1 LAQTSRLFADYV
13 EHFQRLREYFD
24 SPPSFAAVKAATGKR
39 QISLQTRRRVVEIL
53 RAQNLRWGAGRAAL
67 ENLDRFAGGAAAVV
81 TGQQVGLFGG
91 PAYSFYKALT
101 AIAAA
106 EHLRRAGKAAV
117 PIFWLASE
125 DHDLVEVNHTYWSR
139 PSQGL
144 QRLVLEVSESLHGH
158 SVGGISLPKG
168 VDGLVQRACA
178 ALDGPGARWVA
189 DLLAESYKPGTTFA
203 DAFARLFV
211 RLFASHGLLLIDPSD
226 SALHEWTAPT
236 VERVLAI
243 GPELSAALL
252 ARTKQLERAGY
263 HAQVKVH
270 ESSTLLFLQ
279 INGRRTALRRKR
291 DGFEAGGQ
299 SFTLAELIAKLH
311 AAPQDFSANALLRPV
326 IQDTVLPTAA
336 YVAGPAEIAYLAQ
349 SQVLNHKLCVRMPVV
364 LPRGSFTLVE
374 PAVARLLAKYSLSAE
389 EILLQGQR
397 VRSAMERRAL
407 PRNLSLRFDG
417 AERQLAKLL
426 KGLQGPIGKVDQ
438 TLAGALET
446 AGRKMQFQLL
456 KLRGKAGRAADFRSG
471 VLDRH
476 AHAILDSL
484 RPHGELQERRL
495 NLLPLL
501 ARNGEAVLE
510 MLSSR
515 CLAHPHQHQILIL

>member
-1 LAQTSRLFADYV
+1 
-13 EHFQRLREYFD
+13 
-24 SPPSFAAVKAATGKR
+24 
-39 QISLQTRRRVVEIL
+39 
-53 RAQNLRWGAGRAAL
+53 
-67 ENLDRFAGGAAAVV
+67 
-81 TGQQVGLFGG
+81 
-91 PAYSFYKALT
+91 
-101 AIAAA
+101 
-106 EHLRRAGKAAV
+106 
-117 PIFWLASE
+117 
-125 DHDLVEVNHTYWSR
+125 
-139 PSQGL
+139 
-144 QRLVLEVSESLHGH
+144 
-158 SVGGISLPKG
+158 
-168 VDGLVQRACA
+168 
-178 ALDGPGARWVA
+178 
-189 DLLAESYKPGTTFA
+189 
-203 DAFARLFV
+203 
-211 RLFASHGLLLIDPSD
+211 
-226 SALHEWTAPT
+226 
-236 VERVLAI
+236 VLAI

-326 IQDTVLPTAA
+326 IQDSVLPTVA
-336 YVAGPAEIAYLAQ
+336 YIAGPAEIAYLAQ
-349 SQVLNHKLCVRMPVV
+349 SQVLYHQLCIRMPVV

-374 PAVARLLAKYSLSAE
+374 PPVARLLAKYSLSAG

-426 KGLQGPIGKVDQ
+426 NSLRGPVGKADP
-438 TLAGALET
+438 TLVGALET
-446 AGRKMQFQLL
+446 AERKMQFQLL
-456 KLRGKAGRAADFRSG
+456 KLRGKAGRAADFRRG

-476 AHAILDSL
+476 AHAIFDRL

-495 NLLPLL
+495 NLLPFL
-501 ARNGEAVLE
+501 ARHGEALLKS
-510 MLSSR
+510 LSSR
-515 CLAHPHQHQILIL
+515 CLAHSHQHQILLL